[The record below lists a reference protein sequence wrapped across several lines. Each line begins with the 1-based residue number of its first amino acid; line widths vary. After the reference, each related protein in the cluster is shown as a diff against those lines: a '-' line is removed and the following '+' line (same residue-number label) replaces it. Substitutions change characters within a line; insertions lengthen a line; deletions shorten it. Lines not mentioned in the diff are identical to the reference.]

1 MSDKEKEAE
10 LTPDQ
15 TNAIIDAS
23 YKFHKAKGDILTG
36 IAAMINVM
44 VIFTILFGTVTLFD
58 YLSYVWNN

>member
-1 MSDKEKEAE
+1 MSDKEEAE
-10 LTPDQ
+10 LTAEQ
-15 TNAIIDAS
+15 TNTILDAS
-23 YKFHKAKGDILTG
+23 FKLHKAKADICTG